1 MSRSILLT
9 LLGSLLFAFSATADS
24 ANLDNFNK
32 RFTLVKNAEGKVV
45 AIKLKKAISTF
56 TIKPFIDQIKSDLA
70 REQLTFAAL
79 SGQDK
84 EDEVNQMLLDL
95 GVDPFAKDGQT
106 STDAR
111 HLRDSILNIKNIDLN
126 DSFAQLD
133 VKDFWKEFE
142 AKLHEA
148 MMFID
153 PTILTNMEDARFF
166 YKRQVTYTV
175 VEWALKE
182 AQKRFANV
190 PVLNIASFVIVR
202 VHDMM
207 LEQRYFHHNMLLHYF
222 ENVSETELG
231 MTKEEV
237 NHAVSSIFEY
247 QISVANLPESN
258 RAASNWMSYGMDHFY
273 TNVRFGNAKIKSWAD
288 PLSTLRFSNIAKI
301 DYAFA
306 EVTQKDAKTGVES
319 KMIFHTQVN
328 AHEFTQKPALAYDY
342 SSPNR
347 VKRFRSL
354 LNLGGVA
361 LGFLKLPN
369 FIKSNVDTFIK
380 SLYVEQVR
388 MEGALVGYFDLHGN
402 QDMSKKVYSQRNN
415 FYIVE

>member
-9 LLGSLLFAFSATADS
+9 LLGSMLFAFSALADTA
-24 ANLDNFNK
+24 ALENFNK

-45 AIKLKKAISTF
+45 AIKLKKAVSTF
-56 TIKPFIDQIKSDLA
+56 SIMPFIEQIKSDLS
-70 REQLTFAAL
+70 REQMTFAAL
-79 SGQDK
+79 SAQDK

-95 GVDPFAKDGQT
+95 GVDPYSKDAQT

-142 AKLHEA
+142 VKLHEA

-166 YKRQVTYTV
+166 YKRQVTYAV

-207 LEQRYFHHNMLLHYF
+207 LEQRHFHHNMLLHYF

-237 NHAVSSIFEY
+237 NKAVSSIYEY
-247 QISVANLPESN
+247 QISIANLPESN
-258 RAASNWMSYGMDHFY
+258 RAASNWMSYGMNNFY
-273 TNVRFGNAKIKSWAD
+273 QIVRLGNSKIRNWAD
-288 PLSTLRFSNIAKI
+288 PLSTLRFSNISKI

-306 EVTQKDAKTGVES
+306 EVIQTDAKTGAQS
-319 KMIFHTQVN
+319 KMIYHTQVN
-328 AHEFTQKPALAYDY
+328 AHEFTQKPALAFDY
-342 SSPNR
+342 SNPNR
-347 VKRFRSL
+347 IKRFRSL

-402 QDMSKKVYSQRNN
+402 QDMSKKVFSQRNN